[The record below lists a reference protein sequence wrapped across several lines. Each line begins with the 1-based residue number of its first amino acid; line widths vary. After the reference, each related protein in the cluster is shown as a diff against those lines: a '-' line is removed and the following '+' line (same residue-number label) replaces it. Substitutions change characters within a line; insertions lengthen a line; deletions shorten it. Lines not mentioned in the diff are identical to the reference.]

1 MEITEIRVF
10 PKEGQDRKL
19 KAYVTVTFD
28 NAFVVRNIKIIEG
41 KDHVFI
47 AMPSRKLRFPCPKC
61 SFKNEIESRFCN
73 KCGAALPLVREEDLQ
88 QETPDAKLNHR
99 DIAHPITKDFRE
111 YLQSSVIEAY
121 QKDLASGRKPS
132 FSYDE

>member
-10 PKEGQDRKL
+10 PKEGQDKKL

-41 KDHVFI
+41 KDHAFI
-47 AMPSRKLRFPCPKC
+47 AMPSRKLRFPCSKC
-61 SFKNEIESRFCN
+61 SFKNEVESRFCN
-73 KCGAALPLVREEDLQ
+73 KCGTSLPLVKEEDLQ
-88 QETPDAKLNHR
+88 QDGADVKLNHR

-121 QKDLASGRKPS
+121 RKEIASGRKPS
-132 FSYDE
+132 YAYDE